1 MLLYNKNILFT
12 IEKFRSDK
20 MAWDDTA
27 SKIWIDGNMVDWK
40 DANIHVLSHVVHYGT
55 SVFEGIRAYKNDK
68 GVAVFR
74 LKEHVQRLF
83 DSAKIYK
90 IDIPYTQEEIEEAI
104 LETVRVNDLNGC
116 YIRPIVFRGYG
127 ELGVNPLN
135 CPVNVVIAAWEW
147 GSYLGEEGMANGVD
161 IGVSSWRKPAPDT
174 FPALAKCGANYMNSQ
189 LAKLE
194 AIDNGFDEAIMLD
207 YEGHVSEGS
216 GENIFLV
223 EGEKL
228 FTPAMS
234 SSNLKG
240 ITRDSVMTIA
250 RDLGYEVVEEVIS
263 RERLYAA
270 NEVFFTG
277 TAAEVTP
284 IRSIDHRTIGIGKR
298 GPISEKLQ
306 TAFFDIVEAKV
317 EDKYG
322 WLSYI

>member
-1 MLLYNKNILFT
+1 
-12 IEKFRSDK
+12 

-27 SKIWIDGNMVDWK
+27 SKIWFDGNMVDWK

-55 SVFEGIRAYKNDK
+55 SVFEGIRAYKNEN

-90 IDIPYTQEEIEEAI
+90 IEIPYTQEEVEEAI

-116 YIRPIVFRGYG
+116 YIRPIVFKGYG
-127 ELGVNPLN
+127 ELGVDPSN

-194 AIDNGFDEAIMLD
+194 AIDNGYDEAIMLD

-240 ITRDSVMTIA
+240 ITRDSIMTIA
-250 RDLGYEVVEEVIS
+250 GDLGYEVVEEVIS

-298 GPISEKLQ
+298 GPISEKIQ

>member
-1 MLLYNKNILFT
+1 
-12 IEKFRSDK
+12 

-27 SKIWIDGNMVDWK
+27 NKIWFDGNMVDWK

-55 SVFEGIRAYKNDK
+55 SVFEGIRAYKNEK
-68 GVAVFR
+68 GVGVFR

-90 IDIPYTQEEIEEAI
+90 IEIPYTQEEIEEAI

-116 YIRPIVFRGYG
+116 YIRPIVFKGYG
-127 ELGVNPLN
+127 ELGVDPTN

-161 IGVSSWRKPAPDT
+161 IGISSWRKPAPDT

-194 AIDNGFDEAIMLD
+194 AIDNGYDEAIMLD

-216 GENIFLV
+216 GENIFLL

-270 NEVFFTG
+270 DEVFFTG

-284 IRSIDHRTIGIGKR
+284 IRSIDHRTIGIGRR
-298 GPISEKLQ
+298 GPVSEKIQ
-306 TAFFDIVEAKV
+306 SAFFDIVEAKV
-317 EDKYG
+317 EDKYN

>member
-1 MLLYNKNILFT
+1 
-12 IEKFRSDK
+12 

-27 SKIWIDGNMVDWK
+27 SKIWFDGNMVDWK

-55 SVFEGIRAYKNDK
+55 SVFEGIRAYNNEN

-83 DSAKIYK
+83 DSAKTYK
-90 IDIPYTQEEIEEAI
+90 IEIPYTQEEIEEAI

-116 YIRPIVFRGYG
+116 YIRPIVFKGYG
-127 ELGVNPLN
+127 ELGVDPSN

-194 AIDNGFDEAIMLD
+194 AIDNGYDEAIMLD

-240 ITRDSVMTIA
+240 ITRDSIMTIA
-250 RDLGYEVVEEVIS
+250 NDLGYEVVEEVIS
-263 RERLYAA
+263 RERLYSA

-284 IRSIDHRTIGIGKR
+284 IRSIDHRTIGIGRR
-298 GPISEKLQ
+298 GPISEKIQ
-306 TAFFDIVEAKV
+306 SAFFDIVEAKV

>member
-1 MLLYNKNILFT
+1 
-12 IEKFRSDK
+12 

-27 SKIWIDGNMVDWK
+27 SKIWFDGNMVDWK

-55 SVFEGIRAYKNDK
+55 SVFEGIRAYKNEN
-68 GVAVFR
+68 GVGVFR

-90 IDIPYTQEEIEEAI
+90 IEIPFTQEEIEEAI
-104 LETVRVNDLNGC
+104 LETVRVNELDGC
-116 YIRPIVFRGYG
+116 YIRPIVFKGYG
-127 ELGVNPLN
+127 ELGVDPSN

-194 AIDNGFDEAIMLD
+194 AIDNGYDEAIMLD

-228 FTPAMS
+228 FTPSMS

-270 NEVFFTG
+270 DEVFFTG

-298 GPISEKLQ
+298 GPISEKIQ
-306 TAFFDIVEAKV
+306 TAFFDIVEAKT
-317 EDKYG
+317 EDKYN

>member
-1 MLLYNKNILFT
+1 
-12 IEKFRSDK
+12 
-20 MAWDDTA
+20 MAWDDKET
-27 SKIWIDGNMVDWK
+27 KVWMDGEFVEWK
-40 DANIHVLSHVVHYGT
+40 DANISVLSHVVHYGT
-55 SVFEGIRAYKNDK
+55 SVFEGIRAYENEN

-90 IDIPYTQEEIEEAI
+90 IDIPFTQEEVEEAI
-104 LETVRVNDLNGC
+104 LETLRVNDLGAC

-127 ELGVNPLN
+127 ELGVNPLG

-161 IGVSSWRKPAPDT
+161 IGVSSWRKPATDT

-223 EGEKL
+223 ENGKL
-228 FTPAMS
+228 FTPSMS

-263 RERLYAA
+263 RERLYSAD
-270 NEVFFTG
+270 EVFFTG

-284 IRSIDHRTIGIGKR
+284 IRSIDHRQIGIGRR
-298 GPISEKLQ
+298 GPIW
-306 TAFFDIVEAKV
+306 I
-317 EDKYG
+317 
-322 WLSYI
+322 

>member
-1 MLLYNKNILFT
+1 
-12 IEKFRSDK
+12 
-20 MAWDDTA
+20 MAWDDKA
-27 SKIWIDGNMVDWK
+27 GKIWIDGNMVDWK

-55 SVFEGIRAYKNDK
+55 SVFEGIRAYKNEN
-68 GVAVFR
+68 GVGVFR

-104 LETVRVNDLNGC
+104 METVRVNDLDGC

-216 GENIFLV
+216 GENIFIV

-240 ITRDSVMTIA
+240 ITRDSIMTLA

-263 RERLYAA
+263 RERLYSA

-284 IRSIDHRTIGIGKR
+284 IRSIDHRQIGIGRR
-298 GPISEKLQ
+298 GPISEKIQ
-306 TAFFDIVEAKV
+306 SAFFDIVEARV
-317 EDKYG
+317 EDKYN

>member
-1 MLLYNKNILFT
+1 
-12 IEKFRSDK
+12 

-27 SKIWIDGNMVDWK
+27 NKIWFDGNMVEWK

-55 SVFEGIRAYKNDK
+55 SVFEGIRAYKNEN
-68 GVAVFR
+68 GVGVFR

-90 IDIPYTQEEIEEAI
+90 IEIPYTQEEIEEAI

-116 YIRPIVFRGYG
+116 YIRPIVFKGYG
-127 ELGVNPLN
+127 ELGVDPTN

-161 IGVSSWRKPAPDT
+161 IGISSWRKPAPDT

-194 AIDNGFDEAIMLD
+194 AIDNGYDEAIMLD

-284 IRSIDHRTIGIGKR
+284 IRSIDHRQIGIGKR
-298 GPISEKLQ
+298 GPISEEIQ

>member
-1 MLLYNKNILFT
+1 
-12 IEKFRSDK
+12 

-27 SKIWIDGNMVDWK
+27 SKIWIDGNMVNWNE
-40 DANIHVLSHVVHYGT
+40 ANIHVLSHVVHYGT
-55 SVFEGIRAYKNDK
+55 SVFEGIRAYKNEN

-83 DSAKIYK
+83 DSAKVYK
-90 IDIPYTQEEIEEAI
+90 IEIPYTNEEIENAI
-104 LETVRVNDLNGC
+104 LDVVRENELDGC

-174 FPALAKCGANYMNSQ
+174 FPTLAKCGANYMNSQ
-189 LAKLE
+189 LAKIE
-194 AIDNGFDEAIMLD
+194 AIENGFDEAIMLD

-228 FTPAMS
+228 YTPSMA

-240 ITRDSVMTIA
+240 ITRDSIMTLA
-250 RDLGYEVVEEVIS
+250 NDLGYEVVEETIS
-263 RERLYAA
+263 RERLYFAD
-270 NEVFFTG
+270 EVFFTG

-284 IRSIDHRTIGIGKR
+284 IRSIDRKTIGIGKR
-298 GPISEKLQ
+298 GPIAEKLQ
-306 TAFFDIVEAKV
+306 KTFFDIVEAKID
-317 EDKYG
+317 DKYG
-322 WLSYI
+322 WLTYI

>member
-1 MLLYNKNILFT
+1 
-12 IEKFRSDK
+12 

-55 SVFEGIRAYKNDK
+55 SVFEGIRAYKNEN

-104 LETVRVNDLNGC
+104 LETVRVNDLDGC

-194 AIDNGFDEAIMLD
+194 AIDNGYDEAIMLD

-216 GENIFLV
+216 GENIFLA

-240 ITRDSVMTIA
+240 ITRDSIMTIA

-263 RERLYAA
+263 RERLYSA

-284 IRSIDHRTIGIGKR
+284 IRSIDH
-298 GPISEKLQ
+298 S
-306 TAFFDIVEAKV
+306 FFDIVEAKT
-317 EDKYG
+317 EDKYN

>member
-1 MLLYNKNILFT
+1 
-12 IEKFRSDK
+12 
-20 MAWDDTA
+20 MAWDDKET
-27 SKIWIDGNMVDWK
+27 KVWMDGEFVEWK
-40 DANIHVLSHVVHYGT
+40 DANISVLSHVVHYGT
-55 SVFEGIRAYKNDK
+55 SVFEGIRAYENEN

-90 IDIPYTQEEIEEAI
+90 IDIPFTQEEVEEAI
-104 LETVRVNDLNGC
+104 LETLRVNDLGAC

-127 ELGVNPLN
+127 ELGVNPLG

-223 EGEKL
+223 ENGKL
-228 FTPAMS
+228 FTPSMS

-263 RERLYAA
+263 RERLYSAD
-270 NEVFFTG
+270 EVFFTG

-284 IRSIDHRTIGIGKR
+284 IRSIDHRTIGIGRR
-298 GPISEKLQ
+298 GPISEQLQ
-306 TAFFDIVEAKV
+306 STFFDIVEAKV

>member
-1 MLLYNKNILFT
+1 
-12 IEKFRSDK
+12 

-27 SKIWIDGNMVDWK
+27 SKIWFDGNMVDWK

-55 SVFEGIRAYKNDK
+55 SVFEGIRAYKNEK
-68 GVAVFR
+68 GVGVFR

-90 IDIPYTQEEIEEAI
+90 IEIPYTQEEVEEAI

-116 YIRPIVFRGYG
+116 YIRPIVFKGYG
-127 ELGVNPLN
+127 ELGVDPSN

-161 IGVSSWRKPAPDT
+161 IGISSWRKPAPDT

-194 AIDNGFDEAIMLD
+194 AIDNGYDEAIMLD

-284 IRSIDHRTIGIGKR
+284 IRSIDHRTIGIGRR
-298 GPISEKLQ
+298 GPISEEIQ
-306 TAFFDIVEAKV
+306 SAFFDIVEAKV

-322 WLSYI
+322 WLTYI

>member
-1 MLLYNKNILFT
+1 
-12 IEKFRSDK
+12 

-27 SKIWIDGNMVDWK
+27 SKIWFDGNMVDWK

-55 SVFEGIRAYKNDK
+55 GVFEGIRAYKNEN

-104 LETVRVNDLNGC
+104 VETVRVNDLDGC
-116 YIRPIVFRGYG
+116 YIRPVVFRGYG

-174 FPALAKCGANYMNSQ
+174 FPALAKCAANYMNSQ

-194 AIDNGFDEAIMLD
+194 AIDNGYDEAIMLD

-228 FTPAMS
+228 FTPSMS

-240 ITRDSVMTIA
+240 ITRDTIMTVA
-250 RDLGYEVVEEVIS
+250 RDLGYEVVEEIIS
-263 RERLYAA
+263 RERLYSAD
-270 NEVFFTG
+270 EVFFTG

-284 IRSIDHRTIGIGKR
+284 IRSIDHRTIGIGSR
-298 GPISEKLQ
+298 GPISEKIQ
-306 TAFFDIVEAKV
+306 SSFFEIVEAKV

-322 WLSYI
+322 WLTYI

>member
-1 MLLYNKNILFT
+1 
-12 IEKFRSDK
+12 

-27 SKIWIDGNMVDWK
+27 SKIWFDGNMVDWK

-55 SVFEGIRAYKNDK
+55 CVFEGIRAYKNEN

-104 LETVRVNDLNGC
+104 LETVRVNDLDGC

-194 AIDNGFDEAIMLD
+194 AIANGFDEAIMLD

-223 EGEKL
+223 ESGKL

-240 ITRDSVMTIA
+240 ITRDSIMILA
-250 RDLGYEVVEEVIS
+250 RDLGYEVTEEVIS

-270 NEVFFTG
+270 DEVFFTG

-284 IRSIDHRTIGIGKR
+284 IRSIDYRTIGIGKR

-306 TAFFDIVEAKV
+306 SAFFDIVEAKV

>member
-1 MLLYNKNILFT
+1 
-12 IEKFRSDK
+12 

-27 SKIWIDGNMVDWK
+27 SKIWFDGNMVDWK

-55 SVFEGIRAYKNDK
+55 SVFEGIRAYKNEN
-68 GVAVFR
+68 GVGVFR

-90 IDIPYTQEEIEEAI
+90 IEIPYTQEEIEEAI

-116 YIRPIVFRGYG
+116 YIRPIVFKGYG
-127 ELGVNPLN
+127 ELGVDPTN

-161 IGVSSWRKPAPDT
+161 IGISSWRKPAPDT

-194 AIDNGFDEAIMLD
+194 AIDNGYDEAIMLD

-240 ITRDSVMTIA
+240 ITRDSIMTIA

-263 RERLYAA
+263 RERLYSA

-284 IRSIDHRTIGIGKR
+284 IRSIDHRQIGIGRR
-298 GPISEKLQ
+298 GPISEQ
-306 TAFFDIVEAKV
+306 IQSAFFDIVEAKV

>member
-1 MLLYNKNILFT
+1 
-12 IEKFRSDK
+12 

-27 SKIWIDGNMVDWK
+27 SKIWFDGNMVDWK
-40 DANIHVLSHVVHYGT
+40 DANIHALSHVVHYGT
-55 SVFEGIRAYKNDK
+55 SVFEGIRAYKNEN

-104 LETVRVNDLNGC
+104 LETVRVNDLDGC
-116 YIRPIVFRGYG
+116 YIRPVVFRGYG

-194 AIDNGFDEAIMLD
+194 AIDNGYDEAIMLD
-207 YEGHVSEGS
+207 YEGHVSEDS

-240 ITRDSVMTIA
+240 ITRDSIMTIA
-250 RDLGYEVVEEVIS
+250 NDLGYEVVEEVIS
-263 RERLYAA
+263 RERLYSA

-298 GPISEKLQ
+298 GPISEKIQ

>member
-1 MLLYNKNILFT
+1 
-12 IEKFRSDK
+12 
-20 MAWDDTA
+20 MAWDDKAT
-27 SKIWIDGNMVDWK
+27 KVWIDGEFVEWK
-40 DANIHVLSHVVHYGT
+40 DANISVLSHVVHYGT
-55 SVFEGIRAYKNDK
+55 SVFEGIRAYSNEK

-74 LKEHVQRLF
+74 LEEHVKRLF
-83 DSAKIYK
+83 DSAKVYK
-90 IDIPYTQEEIEEAI
+90 MDIPFTQEEIAEAI
-104 LETVRVNDLNGC
+104 LETVRINDLDGC

-127 ELGVNPLN
+127 ELGVNPLG
-135 CPVNVVIAAWEW
+135 CPVNVAIAAWEW

-174 FPALAKCGANYMNSQ
+174 FPTLAKCGANYMNSQ

-194 AIDNGFDEAIMLD
+194 ALDNGFDEAIMLD

-228 FTPAMS
+228 YTPAMS

-250 RDLGYEVVEEVIS
+250 RDLGYEVVEETIS
-263 RERLYAA
+263 RERLYFAD
-270 NEVFFTG
+270 EVFFTG

>member
-1 MLLYNKNILFT
+1 
-12 IEKFRSDK
+12 
-20 MAWDDTA
+20 MAWDDKAT
-27 SKIWIDGNMVDWK
+27 KVWIDGEFVEWK
-40 DANIHVLSHVVHYGT
+40 DANISVLSHVVHYGT
-55 SVFEGIRAYKNDK
+55 SVFEGIRAYSDEK

-74 LKEHVQRLF
+74 LEEHVQRLF
-83 DSAKIYK
+83 DSAKVYK
-90 IDIPYTQEEIEEAI
+90 MDIPFTQEEIAEAI
-104 LETVRVNDLNGC
+104 LETVRINELDGC

-127 ELGVNPLN
+127 ELGVNPLG
-135 CPVNVVIAAWEW
+135 CPVNVAIVAWEW
-147 GSYLGEEGMANGVD
+147 GSYLGEEGMENGVD

-174 FPALAKCGANYMNSQ
+174 FPTLAKCGANYMNSQ

-228 FTPAMS
+228 YTPTLG
-234 SSNLKG
+234 SSNLRG
-240 ITRDSVMTIA
+240 ITRDSIMKVA
-250 RDLGYEVVEEVIS
+250 GDLGYEVVEETIS
-263 RERLYAA
+263 RERLYFAD
-270 NEVFFTG
+270 EVFFTG

-298 GPISEKLQ
+298 GPISEKIQ
-306 TAFFDIVEAKV
+306 SAFFDIVEAKV

>member
-1 MLLYNKNILFT
+1 
-12 IEKFRSDK
+12 

-27 SKIWIDGNMVDWK
+27 SKIWFDGNMVDWK
-40 DANIHVLSHVVHYGT
+40 DANIHVT
-55 SVFEGIRAYKNDK
+55 SVFEGIRAYKNEN
-68 GVAVFR
+68 GVGVFR

-90 IDIPYTQEEIEEAI
+90 IEIPFTQEEIEEAI
-104 LETVRVNDLNGC
+104 LETVRVNELDGC
-116 YIRPIVFRGYG
+116 YIRPIVFKGYG
-127 ELGVNPLN
+127 ELGVDPSN

-194 AIDNGFDEAIMLD
+194 AIDNGYDEAIMLD

-228 FTPAMS
+228 FTPSMS

-270 NEVFFTG
+270 DEVFFTG

-284 IRSIDHRTIGIGKR
+284 IRSIDHRTIGIGRR
-298 GPISEKLQ
+298 GPISEKIQ
-306 TAFFDIVEAKV
+306 TAFFDIVEAKS
-317 EDKYG
+317 EDKYN

>member
-1 MLLYNKNILFT
+1 
-12 IEKFRSDK
+12 

-27 SKIWIDGNMVDWK
+27 SKIWFDGNMVDWK

-55 SVFEGIRAYKNDK
+55 SVFEGIRAYNNEN

-90 IDIPYTQEEIEEAI
+90 IEIPYTQEEIEEAI

-116 YIRPIVFRGYG
+116 YIRPIVFKGYG
-127 ELGVNPLN
+127 ELGVDPSN

-194 AIDNGFDEAIMLD
+194 AIDNGYDEAIMLD

-263 RERLYAA
+263 RERLYSA

-284 IRSIDHRTIGIGKR
+284 IRSIDHRTIGIGRR
-298 GPISEKLQ
+298 GPISEKIQ
-306 TAFFDIVEAKV
+306 SAFFDIVEAKV

>member
-1 MLLYNKNILFT
+1 
-12 IEKFRSDK
+12 
-20 MAWDDTA
+20 MAWDDKET
-27 SKIWIDGNMVDWK
+27 KVWMDGEFVEWK
-40 DANIHVLSHVVHYGT
+40 DANISVLSHVVHYGT
-55 SVFEGIRAYKNDK
+55 SVFEGIRAYENEN

-90 IDIPYTQEEIEEAI
+90 IDIPFTQEEIEEAI
-104 LETVRVNDLNGC
+104 LETLRVNDLGAC

-127 ELGVNPLN
+127 ELGVNPLG

-228 FTPAMS
+228 FTPSMS

-240 ITRDSVMTIA
+240 ITRDSIMTVA
-250 RDLGYEVVEEVIS
+250 RDLGYEVVEEIIS
-263 RERLYAA
+263 RERLYSAD
-270 NEVFFTG
+270 EVFFTG

-284 IRSIDHRTIGIGKR
+284 IRSIDHRQIGIGRR

-306 TAFFDIVEAKV
+306 STFFDIVEAKV

>member
-1 MLLYNKNILFT
+1 
-12 IEKFRSDK
+12 

-27 SKIWIDGNMVDWK
+27 SKIWFDGNMVDWK

-55 SVFEGIRAYKNDK
+55 SVFEGIRAYKNEK
-68 GVAVFR
+68 GVGVFR

-90 IDIPYTQEEIEEAI
+90 IEIPYTQEEIEQAI

-116 YIRPIVFRGYG
+116 YIRPIVFKGYG
-127 ELGVNPLN
+127 ELGVDPTN

-161 IGVSSWRKPAPDT
+161 IGISSWRKPAPDT

-194 AIDNGFDEAIMLD
+194 AIDNGYDEAIMLD

-240 ITRDSVMTIA
+240 ITRDSIMTIA

-263 RERLYAA
+263 RERLYSA

-298 GPISEKLQ
+298 GPISEKIQ

-317 EDKYG
+317 EDKYD

>member
-1 MLLYNKNILFT
+1 
-12 IEKFRSDK
+12 
-20 MAWDDTA
+20 MAWDDKET
-27 SKIWIDGNMVDWK
+27 KVWMDGEFVEWK
-40 DANIHVLSHVVHYGT
+40 DANISVLSHVVHYGT
-55 SVFEGIRAYKNDK
+55 SVFEGIRAYENEN

-104 LETVRVNDLNGC
+104 LETLRVNDLGAC

-127 ELGVNPLN
+127 ELGVNPLG

-240 ITRDSVMTIA
+240 ITRDSIMAIA

-263 RERLYAA
+263 RERLYSA

-284 IRSIDHRTIGIGKR
+284 IRSIDHRTIGIGRR
-298 GPISEKLQ
+298 GPISEKIQ
-306 TAFFDIVEAKV
+306 TSFFDIVEAKV

>member
-1 MLLYNKNILFT
+1 
-12 IEKFRSDK
+12 

-27 SKIWIDGNMVDWK
+27 NKIWIDGNMVDWK
-40 DANIHVLSHVVHYGT
+40 DANIHVLSHVVQYGT
-55 SVFEGIRAYKNDK
+55 SVFEGIRAYKNEN
-68 GVAVFR
+68 GVGVFR

-127 ELGVNPLN
+127 DLGVNPLN

-240 ITRDSVMTIA
+240 ITRDSIMTLA

-306 TAFFDIVEAKV
+306 SAFFDIVEARV

>member
-1 MLLYNKNILFT
+1 
-12 IEKFRSDK
+12 
-20 MAWDDTA
+20 MAWDDKPG
-27 SKIWIDGNMVDWK
+27 KIWIDGNMVDWK

-55 SVFEGIRAYKNDK
+55 SVFEGIRAYKNEN

-104 LETVRVNDLNGC
+104 LETVRVNDLDGC
-116 YIRPIVFRGYG
+116 YIRPIAFRGYG

-216 GENIFLV
+216 GENIFIA

-234 SSNLKG
+234 SSNLRG
-240 ITRDSVMTIA
+240 ITRDSIITVA

-263 RERLYAA
+263 RERLYSAD
-270 NEVFFTG
+270 EVFFTG

-284 IRSIDHRTIGIGKR
+284 IRSIDHRTIGIGRR
-298 GPISEKLQ
+298 GPIAEKLQ
-306 TAFFDIVEAKV
+306 KSFFDIVEAKV

>member
-1 MLLYNKNILFT
+1 
-12 IEKFRSDK
+12 

-55 SVFEGIRAYKNDK
+55 SVFEGIRAYKNEN

-83 DSAKIYK
+83 DSAKVYK
-90 IDIPYTQEEIEEAI
+90 IEIPYTNEEIENAI
-104 LETVRVNDLNGC
+104 LDVVRENDLDGC

-174 FPALAKCGANYMNSQ
+174 FPTLAKCGANYMNSQ
-189 LAKLE
+189 LAKIE
-194 AIDNGFDEAIMLD
+194 AIENGFDEAIMLD

-228 FTPAMS
+228 FTPSMA

-240 ITRDSVMTIA
+240 ITRDSIMTLA
-250 RDLGYEVVEEVIS
+250 NDLGYEVVEETIS
-263 RERLYAA
+263 RERLYFAD
-270 NEVFFTG
+270 EVFFTG

-284 IRSIDHRTIGIGKR
+284 IRSIDRKTIGIGKR
-298 GPISEKLQ
+298 GPIAEKLQ
-306 TAFFDIVEAKV
+306 KTFFDIVEAKI

-322 WLSYI
+322 WLTYI

>member
-1 MLLYNKNILFT
+1 
-12 IEKFRSDK
+12 

-27 SKIWIDGNMVDWK
+27 TKIWFDGNMVDWK

-55 SVFEGIRAYKNDK
+55 SVFEGIRAYKNEN
-68 GVAVFR
+68 GVGVFR

-90 IDIPYTQEEIEEAI
+90 IEIPYTQEEVEEAI

-116 YIRPIVFRGYG
+116 YIRPIVFKGYG
-127 ELGVNPLN
+127 ELGVDPSN

-161 IGVSSWRKPAPDT
+161 IGISSWRKPAPDT

-194 AIDNGFDEAIMLD
+194 AIDNGYDEAIMLD

-234 SSNLKG
+234 SSNLRG
-240 ITRDSVMTIA
+240 ITRDSIMTIA
-250 RDLGYEVVEEVIS
+250 RDLGYEVIEEVIS
-263 RERLYAA
+263 RERLYSAD
-270 NEVFFTG
+270 EVFFTG

-284 IRSIDHRTIGIGKR
+284 IRSIDHRTIGIGRR
-298 GPISEKLQ
+298 GPISEKIQ
-306 TAFFDIVEAKV
+306 SAFFDIVEAKV
-317 EDKYG
+317 EDKYD

>member
-1 MLLYNKNILFT
+1 
-12 IEKFRSDK
+12 

-27 SKIWIDGNMVDWK
+27 SKIWFDGNMVDWK

-55 SVFEGIRAYKNDK
+55 SVFEGIRAYKNDN

-90 IDIPYTQEEIEEAI
+90 IEIPFTQEEIEEAI
-104 LETVRVNDLNGC
+104 LETVRVNDLDGC
-116 YIRPIVFRGYG
+116 YIRPIVFKGYG
-127 ELGVNPLN
+127 ELGVDPSN

-194 AIDNGFDEAIMLD
+194 AIDNGYDEAIMLD

-223 EGEKL
+223 DGEKL
-228 FTPAMS
+228 FTPSMS

-250 RDLGYEVVEEVIS
+250 GDLGYEVVEEVIS
-263 RERLYAA
+263 RERLYVAD
-270 NEVFFTG
+270 EVFFTG

-284 IRSIDHRTIGIGKR
+284 IRSIDHRPIGIGRR
-298 GPISEKLQ
+298 GPVAEKIQ
-306 TAFFDIVEAKV
+306 TTFFDIVEAKV

>member
-1 MLLYNKNILFT
+1 
-12 IEKFRSDK
+12 

-27 SKIWIDGNMVDWK
+27 SKIWFDGNMVDWK

-55 SVFEGIRAYKNDK
+55 SVFEGIRAYKNEK

-90 IDIPYTQEEIEEAI
+90 IDIPFTQEEIEEAI
-104 LETVRVNDLNGC
+104 LETVRVNDLDGC

-189 LAKLE
+189 LAKME
-194 AIDNGFDEAIMLD
+194 AIDNGYDEAIMLD

-240 ITRDSVMTIA
+240 ITRDTIMTLA
-250 RDLGYEVVEEVIS
+250 RDLGYDVVEEIIS
-263 RERLYAA
+263 RERLYSAD
-270 NEVFFTG
+270 EVFFTG

-284 IRSIDHRTIGIGKR
+284 IRSIDHRTIGAGKR

-306 TAFFDIVEAKV
+306 KTFFDVVEAKS
-317 EDKYG
+317 EDKYN

>member
-1 MLLYNKNILFT
+1 
-12 IEKFRSDK
+12 
-20 MAWDDTA
+20 
-27 SKIWIDGNMVDWK
+27 MVDWK
-40 DANIHVLSHVVHYGT
+40 DAKIHVLSHVVHYGT
-55 SVFEGIRAYKNDK
+55 SVFEGIRAYKNEN

-90 IDIPYTQEEIEEAI
+90 MEIPFTPEEIEEAI

-116 YIRPIVFRGYG
+116 YIRPIAFKGYG
-127 ELGVNPLN
+127 QLGVDPSG

-194 AIDNGFDEAIMLD
+194 AIDNGYDEAIMLD

-228 FTPAMS
+228 FTPSMS

-240 ITRDSVMTIA
+240 ITRDSIMTVA
-250 RDLGYEVVEEVIS
+250 RDLGYEVIEEVIS
-263 RERLYAA
+263 RERLYSAD
-270 NEVFFTG
+270 EVFFTG

>member
-1 MLLYNKNILFT
+1 
-12 IEKFRSDK
+12 

-27 SKIWIDGNMVDWK
+27 SKIWFDGNMVDWK

-55 SVFEGIRAYKNDK
+55 SVFEGIRAYKNDN

-90 IDIPYTQEEIEEAI
+90 IEIPFTQEEIEEAI
-104 LETVRVNDLNGC
+104 LETVRVNDLDGC
-116 YIRPIVFRGYG
+116 YIRPIVFKGYG
-127 ELGVNPLN
+127 ELGVDPSN

-194 AIDNGFDEAIMLD
+194 AIDNGYDEAIMLD

-228 FTPAMS
+228 FTPSMS

-250 RDLGYEVVEEVIS
+250 GDLGYEVVEEVIS
-263 RERLYAA
+263 RERLYVAD
-270 NEVFFTG
+270 EVFFTG

-284 IRSIDHRTIGIGKR
+284 IRSIDHRPIGIGRR
-298 GPISEKLQ
+298 GPVAEKIQ
-306 TAFFDIVEAKV
+306 TTFFDIVEAKV

>member
-1 MLLYNKNILFT
+1 
-12 IEKFRSDK
+12 

-27 SKIWIDGNMVDWK
+27 SKIWFDGNMVDWK

-55 SVFEGIRAYKNDK
+55 GVFEGIRAYKNDN
-68 GVAVFR
+68 GIAVFR

-104 LETVRVNDLNGC
+104 VETVRVNEVQGC

-135 CPVNVVIAAWEW
+135 CPVNVVIAVWEW

-174 FPALAKCGANYMNSQ
+174 FPALAKCCANYMNSQ

-194 AIDNGFDEAIMLD
+194 AIENGYDEAIMLD

-228 FTPAMS
+228 FTPSMS

-240 ITRDSVMTIA
+240 ITRDSIMTVA

-263 RERLYAA
+263 RERLYSAD
-270 NEVFFTG
+270 EVFFTG

-284 IRSIDHRTIGIGKR
+284 IRSIDHRTIGIGSR
-298 GPISEKLQ
+298 GPISEKIQ
-306 TAFFDIVEAKV
+306 SSFFEIVEAKV

-322 WLSYI
+322 WLTYI